1 MYKGE
6 IPPKEI
12 EDIPEVE
19 VNNKPV
25 LYPITMVDQWTILV
39 QGEQILEVKIH
50 KKSKNMNEA
59 TEI

>member
-25 LYPITMVDQWTILV
+25 LYPITMVDQ
-39 QGEQILEVKIH
+39 
-50 KKSKNMNEA
+50 
-59 TEI
+59 